1 MENQIV
7 KSNHVIEAGYRLTL
21 NEQRLVLLCIQQIK
35 KGQAITPTTG
45 FNVTVNDF
53 MELFGVS
60 SKNAYSDLKEV
71 TDVLFNRSLT
81 IYQPDPEE
89 PKLESTKTRW
99 ISAIDYIPNEGR
111 VRLYFAPKVI
121 PYISLLELGFTRY
134 NLTYIAKM
142 TSVYGLRFYELFK
155 CWLMGEKTKVKT
167 IELDKLKELLD
178 IGGQYASIKDFK
190 MYVVERGLADV
201 NEHTDLNVTCENKKT
216 GRKITGLIFTIQ
228 TKLQKITVNNPALRK
243 NEEHILPSTKPT
255 QEAELAKAE
264 PSEAIKR
271 ANALSAFVHWSSMAK
286 QSGMS
291 IEQLANKEELA
302 AFKKYRFI

>member
-45 FNVTVNDF
+45 FNVTANDF

-121 PYISLLELGFTRY
+121 PYISLLESGFTRY

-142 TSVYGLRFYELFK
+142 TSVYGVRFYELFK

-190 MYVVERGLADV
+190 LKVLDRGLADV

-216 GRKITGLIFTIQ
+216 GRKITELIFTIQ
-228 TKLQKITVNNPALRK
+228 TKLQKSKSNNSALGTK
-243 NEEHILPSTKPT
+243 EEHIPLPLSPTKPI
-255 QEAELAKAE
+255 QETEAREKAADLEHLKKLAELGGVPLE
-264 PSEAIKR
+264 SLLKR
-271 ANALSAFVHWSSMAK
+271 S
-286 QSGMS
+286 
-291 IEQLANKEELA
+291 
-302 AFKKYRFI
+302 